1 MQIMPTENIKIRYL
15 LIYFLEMKRLGKIEY
30 VLALYKI
37 LINQR
42 VKFSQKK
49 ICIPKPEFYVIYNEK
64 ASCPAIKELCLSNLF
79 KSSKERSKRR
89 ELQLELTV
97 TVINHPDNQDFL
109 NSCSLLNGYKKLT
122 ERIEKY
128 KALYG
133 DAGYARAI
141 EECIKENI
149 EISEYLKRKMSEVA
163 VNFLQG

>member
-49 ICIPKPEFYVIYNEK
+49 ICIPKPEFYVMYNEK
-64 ASCPAIKELCLSNLF
+64 ASYPARKELCLSNLF
-79 KSSKERSKRR
+79 KSSKEKSKRKK
-89 ELQLELTV
+89 LQLELTV
-97 TVINHPDNQDFL
+97 IVINHPDNQDFL

-149 EISEYLKRKMSEVA
+149 EISEYLKSKMSEVA